1 MAASFPRPACARIEC
16 DVCGERVRADDTQ
29 GLLLF
34 ARGDRVRDQQPP
46 LCARCAHAIGM
57 AALVRVIAEEEEG

>member
-1 MAASFPRPACARIEC
+1 MAASFPRPARARIEC
-16 DVCGERVRADDTQ
+16 DVCGDRIRGEEAQ

-34 ARGDRVRDQQPP
+34 ARGDRVRDEQPP

>member
-1 MAASFPRPACARIEC
+1 
-16 DVCGERVRADDTQ
+16 VCGDRIRGEETQ

-34 ARGDRVRDQQPP
+34 ARGDRVRDEQPP

-57 AALVRVIAEEEEG
+57 AALVRVIAEEEED

>member
-1 MAASFPRPACARIEC
+1 M
-16 DVCGERVRADDTQ
+16 CGERVRGEDTQ

-34 ARGDRVRDQQPP
+34 AQGERVRDEHPP
-46 LCARCAHAIGM
+46 LCARCAHVIGM